1 MKKKNRKH
9 SKIDGLP
16 SNIKEAVEEMIK
28 SDFTYCEIVDY
39 IKNQGFDISQSSVQ
53 RYASSLNETL
63 QSLRLAQENFRA
75 IMDETER
82 YPDLDM
88 TEGILRIAS
97 NRLMNAINEMPE
109 SQISSKDMES
119 LIKHTSALARAVA
132 TKKRADAQNKE
143 ILEIGLEQFQSVLF
157 DLMEEE
163 NPELY
168 KENRKFIKKLQE
180 KLS

>member
-28 SDFTYCEIVDY
+28 SDFTYCEIVD
-39 IKNQGFDISQSSVQ
+39 SVQ

-132 TKKRADAQNKE
+132 TKKRADTQNKE

>member
-1 MKKKNRKH
+1 MSRRTH
-9 SKIDGLP
+9 SKISQLDP
-16 SNIKEAVEEMIK
+16 DVKETVDEMIK
-28 SDFTYCEIVDY
+28 SGEYYRDIVKY
-39 IKNQGFDISQSSVQ
+39 IKSCGESISVTAVG
-53 RYASSLNETL
+53 RYAKNLMSTL
-63 QSLRLAQENFRA
+63 ESLRMSQENFRA

-82 YPDLDM
+82 YPNMDM

-109 SQISSKDMES
+109 SEISSKNMEA

-132 TKKRADAQNKE
+132 TKKRADVKNKE
-143 ILEIGLEQFQSVLF
+143 ILEIGLEQFQTILF

-168 KENRKFIKKLQE
+168 KENRKFIKKMQE
-180 KLS
+180 KIS